1 MIKVLYSCF
10 ERKLTAQELATYV
23 AVFPTSIRNKILKFQ
38 RWQDVQ
44 ACLYGKLLLLKGL
57 EQFGI
62 APDLEKLQ
70 YTAYSRPYIDK
81 SIDFNISHSGC
92 YVTCVLSDSA
102 KVGIDI
108 EQVNSIPIEDFA
120 CYMLPEEWEKIT
132 RASNKYYEFYEYW
145 TRKESIIKADGR
157 GLSIPLEEI
166 VVSGNRAVVENAT
179 WYLKKIKLVDEYI
192 VHVAAD
198 AEEIEPVICKVEL

>member
-10 ERKLTAQELATYV
+10 ERKLTDPELAAYL
-23 AVFPTSIRNKILKFQ
+23 ALFPPSIKAKILKFQ

-44 ACLYGKLLLLKGL
+44 ACLYGKLLLLQGL
-57 EQFGI
+57 AEFGI
-62 APDLEKLQ
+62 AADLEKLQ
-70 YTAYSRPYIDK
+70 YTAYSRPYIDQ

-92 YVTCVLSDSA
+92 YVTCVLSNSA

-108 EQVNSIPIEDFA
+108 EQVSAIPLEDFA
-120 CYMLPEEWEKIT
+120 CYMLPSEWEQIT

-145 TRKESIIKADGR
+145 TRKESVIKADGR

-192 VHVAAD
+192 VHLAAD
-198 AEEIEPVICKVEL
+198 AEQIEPVICQVEL